1 MLKSLAFFGLLII
14 ALSCSTLTL
23 QLDYFNASP
32 DEIEEGSTTTIS
44 WSVAG
49 AESVSIDGIGE
60 NLNPVDS
67 FVTQLY
73 NSKTFVLVAKRGSET
88 LRKTIYVRV
97 NQKMQEK
104 KQEVQKSIPIL
115 ERKNTTIS
123 QYLKG
128 LVNAENVAEKDNPM
142 MLINLIDAKEYPKK
156 VKLFI
161 TIKDKFGN
169 HIANLAP
176 PYNYAYLDNWK
187 TLVEEIEGKDYQ
199 IKDFTVEEVRENA
212 APPFTTS
219 FVLDYSGSMFDDYYF
234 VEQALEKAVS
244 FLRPNLDDYQVIQFD
259 NMVYKPVGLTSDVNE
274 ISKLLPFDILGGAT
288 AFYDAS
294 IIGLDDISK
303 SSKAKVAIL
312 FTDGADNSSLYGAFD
327 VVLRAR
333 EVGAKVFV
341 IGFNRPF
348 GGFLTSILNGLAVQ
362 TGGKAYFPSNLDE
375 LDDIFA
381 EIYQIMKVYYVVTY
395 SAVKSDVNNRLV
407 KLFLNF
413 PNSNKVLSAERE
425 YYVKPVPFGEEEGR
439 EIALAWFDNN
449 KYTIKKQY
457 METIKRVAEI
467 LKANPNKKILI
478 VGHTDSRGS
487 DAYNNSLSLK
497 RAQALAK
504 VLINLGVKKQQIYK
518 IEGRGKK

>member
-1 MLKSLAFFGLLII
+1 
-14 ALSCSTLTL
+14 
-23 QLDYFNASP
+23 
-32 DEIEEGSTTTIS
+32 
-44 WSVAG
+44 
-49 AESVSIDGIGE
+49 
-60 NLNPVDS
+60 
-67 FVTQLY
+67 
-73 NSKTFVLVAKRGSET
+73 
-88 LRKTIYVRV
+88 
-97 NQKMQEK
+97 
-104 KQEVQKSIPIL
+104 
-115 ERKNTTIS
+115 
-123 QYLKG
+123 
-128 LVNAENVAEKDNPM
+128 
-142 MLINLIDAKEYPKK
+142 
-156 VKLFI
+156 
-161 TIKDKFGN
+161 
-169 HIANLAP
+169 
-176 PYNYAYLDNWK
+176 
-187 TLVEEIEGKDYQ
+187 
-199 IKDFTVEEVRENA
+199 
-212 APPFTTS
+212 
-219 FVLDYSGSMFDDYYF
+219 
-234 VEQALEKAVS
+234 
-244 FLRPNLDDYQVIQFD
+244 
-259 NMVYKPVGLTSDVNE
+259 
-274 ISKLLPFDILGGAT
+274 
-288 AFYDAS
+288 
-294 IIGLDDISK
+294 
-303 SSKAKVAIL
+303 IL
-312 FTDGADNSSLYGAFD
+312 FTDGADNSSLYAAFD

-341 IGFNRPF
+341 IGFNRPY

-395 SAVKSDVNNRLV
+395 SAVKSDVNYRLV

-449 KYTIKKQY
+449 KHTIKKQY

-518 IEGRGKK
+518 IEGRGKKELIYPNEQNDFELSENRRVAIKFI